1 MLFRKRAKPDL
12 DTSDEEIVAALQR
25 SMEAERFAV
34 LYDRYKDKVYQRC
47 LSLARDKQFAAD
59 FTHDVFLRA
68 FVNLPKF
75 DNRSRFG
82 TWLYS
87 IAYNYCLDQLRRQSK
102 SRTIDL
108 DDTRMASDL
117 PEDSFETELLELRA
131 EALDRVLQD
140 LMPEDRALLLMK
152 YQDEVSVKEMAEING
167 TGESAVKMRLLR
179 ARERAIALYRKLY
192 PDES

>member
-1 MLFRKRAKPDL
+1 MFRKRAKPDQ
-12 DTSDEEIVAALQR
+12 DASDEEIVFALQR

-47 LSLARDKQFAAD
+47 LSLARDKQLAAD
-59 FTHDVFLRA
+59 FTHDVFLKA
-68 FVNLPKF
+68 FVSLPKF
-75 DNRSRFG
+75 DHRSRFG

-87 IAYNYCLDQLRRQSK
+87 IAYNYCLDQLRKQAK

-108 DDTRMASDL
+108 DDSRMASNL
-117 PEDSFETELLELRA
+117 PEDTYEAELLELRA

-152 YQDEVSVKEMAEING
+152 YQDDVSVKEMAEING

-179 ARERAIALYRKLY
+179 ARERAMALYRKLY